1 MPLGRP
7 GAVYLEKD
15 MEPRPRR
22 SARPG
27 RSAARAGHAGR
38 STAPP
43 PLTIRAGTVRDTR
56 TIYAMLKG
64 LAGYERLL
72 GRFRSSVERV
82 RRDGFGP
89 RRYFRTL
96 ICWLG
101 PRPVG
106 VAVYFFTYSTFE
118 ARPTLYVE
126 DVFVWPRD
134 RGRGAG
140 GALLAELARIA
151 VRKGCARME
160 WTVLDWNAPA
170 IRFYE
175 RLGTIMRRE
184 WVLARLTGAPLR
196 RLAQVRSGAKRRNG

>member
-1 MPLGRP
+1 MGF
-7 GAVYLEKD
+7 
-15 MEPRPRR
+15 PRHR

-27 RSAARAGHAGR
+27 RSAGR
-38 STAPP
+38 PPAP
-43 PLTIRAGTVRDTR
+43 PLTIRAGTVQDTR

-82 RRDGFGP
+82 RRDGFGT

-96 ICWLG
+96 ICRLG
-101 PRPVG
+101 PKPVG

-126 DVFVWPRD
+126 DVFVWPRY

-140 GALLAELARIA
+140 GALLAELARLA

-175 RLGTIMRRE
+175 RLGTIMRKE

-196 RLAQVRSGAKRRNG
+196 RLAHTRSGAKRRNG

>member
-1 MPLGRP
+1 MGSLR
-7 GAVYLEKD
+7 
-15 MEPRPRR
+15 RR
-22 SARPG
+22 STRPG
-27 RSAARAGHAGR
+27 RSPRRPPA
-38 STAPP
+38 P
-43 PLTIRAGTVRDTR
+43 PLTIRAGTVRDSR

-82 RRDGFGP
+82 RRDGFGA

-96 ICWLG
+96 ICRLG

-126 DVFVWPRD
+126 DVFVRPRY

-151 VRKGCARME
+151 VRRGCARME
-160 WTVLDWNAPA
+160 WTVLVWNAPA
-170 IRFYE
+170 IRFYK